1 MTLEDLNQDKNLCFF
16 NSPIKIISIYD
27 HYKYDR
33 SDLDTLSGPQRK
45 YLESK
50 VQDFEPKVKSG
61 RVIELRK
68 INQSLN
74 YPKLNILGGSPFD
87 TLRYEKVSEEKV
99 FVLSPTQAACYF
111 LTLENHDDAK
121 TFLERLLSKQPVN
134 LKKISDHVRTETKL
148 KERYHELKSFMSDIQ
163 NKTVETLSARSKS
176 HLGKVL

>member
-1 MTLEDLNQDKNLCFF
+1 MTLEDLNQDKNLCYFD
-16 NSPIKIISIYD
+16 SPLKVISIYD

-50 VQDFEPKVKSG
+50 IQDYEPKVKSG
-61 RVIELRK
+61 RVIELKK

-74 YPKLNILGGSPFD
+74 YPKPNILGGSPFD
-87 TLRYEKVSEEKV
+87 TLRYEKKSSEKV

-111 LTLENHDDAK
+111 LTLENIEDSKD
-121 TFLERLLSKQPVN
+121 FLKRLLKKQPVN
-134 LKKISDHVRTETKL
+134 LKKIADHARTETDFS
-148 KERYHELKSFMSDIQ
+148 ERYNELKSFMQ
-163 NKTVETLSARSKS
+163 ELQAKTVEELSARSKS